1 MRTAESRHK
10 AAIAPLPA
18 TPSATEH
25 FPKQKNPTVTREI
38 YINVF
43 TVSVATVT
51 NYTSV
56 KL

>member
-1 MRTAESRHK
+1 MAESRHK

-25 FPKQKNPTVTREI
+25 FPKRKNPTVTREI